1 MAKAEYRS
9 AIRSRKLITCAVA
22 DLLQEKPLNKITVTD
37 VVRRAEINR
46 GTFYAH
52 YTDIPDVLHHL
63 IEDTFSR
70 IRKTAFD
77 EVHPLEEIPHI
88 LLQRIQE
95 ILEEDLP
102 FCQKV
107 MASSASTQM
116 EEQLVKLALDYLLA
130 RKDQFSHSSPERYEL
145 TIRFCAGGL
154 TNLYRSWFAGAL
166 PLSLDELTQQAEQ
179 LLSRIIRDMS
189 APAKK

>member
-9 AIRSRKLITCAVA
+9 AIRSRKMINMALA
-22 DLLQEKPLNKITVTD
+22 DLLQEKPLDKITVTD

-52 YTDIPDVLHHL
+52 YTDIPDVIHHV
-63 IEDTFSR
+63 IEETFSHLR
-70 IRKTAFD
+70 N
-77 EVHPLEEIPHI
+77 EVFESPQQVTEIPHI

-95 ILEEDLP
+95 ILNEDRD

-107 MASSASTQM
+107 MTSSASALM
-116 EEQLVKLALDYLLA
+116 EEELVKLMLDYLIQHEE
-130 RKDQFSHSSPERYEL
+130 KYSFGNHDQYVL

-154 TNLYRSWFAGAL
+154 CNLYRDWFSGKI
-166 PLSLDELTQQAEQ
+166 PLSLEELTQQAET
-179 LLSRIIRDMS
+179 LLNRLILQR
-189 APAKK
+189 ATAKL